1 MMAVRSGIRR
11 TWENGFLSSREEAA
25 GAPVSSARKNHSSN
39 NNNNNRS
46 ACDKTRPENY
56 VQN

>member
-1 MMAVRSGIRR
+1 MMALRSGIRR
-11 TWENGFLSSREEAA
+11 TWENGFLSSRKEAA
-25 GAPVSSARKNHSSN
+25 GGPVSSARKNHGN

-46 ACDKTRPENY
+46 ACDKTRPANY

>member
-1 MMAVRSGIRR
+1 MMALRSGIRR

-25 GAPVSSARKNHSSN
+25 GGPVSSARKNHGN

-46 ACDKTRPENY
+46 ACDKTRPEND